1 MEKMQKFVHEQNLAH
16 YRKLLDGSA
25 GILHPQHQQ
34 ILRLLTDEKQKTAGF
49 QNSEMPHSLVA
60 SKF

>member
-1 MEKMQKFVHEQNLAH
+1 MEKMEKFVHEQNLAH

-34 ILRLLTDEKQKTAGF
+34 ILRLLTDEKAKDRG
-49 QNSEMPHSLVA
+49 PP
-60 SKF
+60 K

>member
-1 MEKMQKFVHEQNLAH
+1 MEKMEKFVHEQNLAH

-34 ILRLLTDEKQKTAGF
+34 ILRLLTDEEAKDRGPPK
-49 QNSEMPHSLVA
+49 
-60 SKF
+60 